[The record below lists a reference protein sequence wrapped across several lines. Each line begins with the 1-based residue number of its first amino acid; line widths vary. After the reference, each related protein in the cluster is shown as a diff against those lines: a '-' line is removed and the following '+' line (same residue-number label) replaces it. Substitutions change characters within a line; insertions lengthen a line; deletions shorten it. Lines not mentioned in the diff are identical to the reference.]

1 MACSPWQVN
10 KVDFFPRLS
19 NDRKLLCERGFMGS
33 YIKVIL
39 LYKRSYW
46 IEKGFS
52 GEVLT
57 DCLDSPLM
65 TAFDDTKHNEK
76 GETQP
81 ALIVFV
87 AGYMYRTWK
96 DRKDF

>member
-1 MACSPWQVN
+1 
-10 KVDFFPRLS
+10 
-19 NDRKLLCERGFMGS
+19 MGS

-39 LYKRSYW
+39 LYKRAYW
-46 IEKGFS
+46 TEKGFS

-57 DCLDSPLM
+57 DCLDSALM

-76 GETQP
+76 GEKQP

-87 AGYMYRTWK
+87 AGHMYRTWK

>member
-1 MACSPWQVN
+1 
-10 KVDFFPRLS
+10 
-19 NDRKLLCERGFMGS
+19 MGS

-39 LYKRSYW
+39 LYKRAYW
-46 IEKGFS
+46 KEKGMS
-52 GEVLT
+52 GEILT

-65 TAFDDTKHNEK
+65 TAFDDTKKNEK
-76 GETQP
+76 GEKQP

-87 AGYMYRTWK
+87 AGFMYRFWK